1 MSRNLI
7 DEIKDILPTTTP
19 GPWKWQE
26 HTQDG
31 IAGVLE
37 PYMCQGEGFIETN
50 DANARLIALAPD
62 LARLAVA
69 AAELAEAS
77 QGLIDLSENTS
88 PFGGE
93 IMQDRI
99 ERANENFRQALA
111 RFRAITEAKE

>member
-31 IAGVLE
+31 IVGVLE
-37 PYMCQGEGFIETN
+37 PYMCQGEGFIETS

-69 AAELAEAS
+69 AAELADRVEEYAHM
-77 QGLIDLSENTS
+77 QCGIDDL
-88 PFGGE
+88 
-93 IMQDRI
+93 
-99 ERANENFRQALA
+99 ERATV
-111 RFRAITEAKE
+111 RFRAIAEDKTND